1 MYAVSDEYISSM
13 AADLRE
19 MPSFSVMLY
28 NADNNA
34 NAYLSFS
41 FDPEPLQRGEQ
52 LNSFNKVSARIP
64 RATLEHNWLKA
75 NGRYSTR
82 DTGDYIGACLSNKTP
97 NDEGLYDYSAPD
109 KITVNI
115 SSGSSKPLSFLLD
128 EAISKVEITH
138 TDGTVEIVSF
148 FQNASGNILP
158 VQDDGQGDILLR
170 FLSSFYPLRRPRVY
184 GIYAAQVFF
193 WDCNDIVGVELE
205 DENDLACLE
214 LPSRKVKLSIN
225 NLDGKMDPYKEN
237 INPSFRRKDTQAF
250 LIFFYNNEPVP
261 IGRLFLDA
269 YTVDRN
275 EITLS
280 FDWAIMPLNDSRYSF
295 SRPIDFDVQDRLV
308 EVLAI
313 GTIDPEYVLRDLRK
327 EEQDTAAV
335 YRITANTDAIT
346 YDVSNRI
353 IKNPYPICSR
363 AQCLQ
368 LLCNATGLLMR
379 PARNKDIDFL
389 SPQHMLDRKI
399 CYGELVGEPEYSTA
413 DPMFG
418 AVVQCYDLE
427 SETSSLELDSVITRS
442 DAKTR
447 IELDDLAGP
456 VAREFKAIVDES
468 GNNIG
473 TVAYAAQGFVAYVWN
488 EMESSSQEWIQESGE
503 ITISVQ
509 KRKKSTIE
517 FGETPRKQIDNPL
530 IDSSLLHSFWQNIS
544 PKLARN
550 AMVEIKH
557 RGFPELDTGDL
568 IRVQLRADNEFVL
581 GQILQNKWE
590 FKQGV
595 LSGSTKLL
603 LFKEVG

>member
-138 TDGTVEIVSF
+138 TDGTVEIVSL
-148 FQNASGNILP
+148 FQNESGNILP
-158 VQDDGQGDILLR
+158 VQDDGQGDVILR

-225 NLDGKMDPYKEN
+225 NLDRKMDPYKEN

-280 FDWAIMPLNDSRYSF
+280 FDWAIMPLNDSRHSLSSAGYTANERLQELINPDPQYF
-295 SRPIDFDVQDRLV
+295 VRTIRDV
-308 EVLAI
+308 
-313 GTIDPEYVLRDLRK
+313 
-327 EEQDTAAV
+327 EQDTAAV
-335 YRITANTDAIT
+335 YRITTNSDLIMSTIANIE
-346 YDVSNRI
+346 VW
-353 IKNPYPICSR
+353 NPYPICSR
-363 AQCLQ
+363 AECFQ
-368 LLCNATGLLMR
+368 LLCNALGLLMR
-379 PARNKDIDFL
+379 PGRQEDVDFL
-389 SPQHMLDRKI
+389 LPAQREVDRNI
-399 CYGELVGEPEYSTA
+399 TYDELLAEPEYTSQ
-413 DPMFG
+413 DIVSG
-418 AVVQCYDLE
+418 ATISCYDL
-427 SETSSLELDSVITRS
+427 SEEETIKLDSVISRS
-442 DAKTR
+442 DEKTR
-447 IELDDLAGP
+447 IELDEPAVP
-456 VAREFKAIVDES
+456 SS
-468 GNNIG
+468 GRIQDIYDTDGSYIG
-473 TVAYAAQGFVAYVWN
+473 LVEYAAQGFAAYVWN
-488 EMESSSQEWIQESGE
+488 AMESSSQEWIQESGE

-509 KRKKSTIE
+509 KRKKSTVE
-517 FGETPRKQIDNPL
+517 FGEAPRKRIDNPL
-530 IDSSLLHSFWQNIS
+530 IDTSLLHSFWQNIS